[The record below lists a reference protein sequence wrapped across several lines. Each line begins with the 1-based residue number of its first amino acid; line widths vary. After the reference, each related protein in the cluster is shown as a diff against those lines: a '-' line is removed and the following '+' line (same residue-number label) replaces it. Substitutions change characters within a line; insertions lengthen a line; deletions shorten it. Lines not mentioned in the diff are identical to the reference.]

1 MIQTLTRS
9 DFVDWF
15 RKYRENN
22 FSYKGLDALFDY
34 LELLEEDSGQQIE
47 FDPISICCEYS
58 EYDSLEE
65 IIEQYD
71 SIKTLEDLEM
81 HTTVIPIYEYDGKTE
96 TGRYIIAEF

>member
-1 MIQTLTRS
+1 MIQTLTRI

-15 RKYRENN
+15 KKYRENN
-22 FSYKGLDALFDY
+22 FSYMGLDALFDY
-34 LELLEEDSGQQIE
+34 LENLEEDSGQQIE
-47 FDPISICCEYS
+47 FDPVAICCEYS

-96 TGRYIIAEF
+96 TGGYIIAEF